1 MLKTNAL
8 GSQQIAKISYNEEMN
23 LISTIYLGKK
33 RCKKMIKYFLKKVFH
48 YGFLFILRVSIKGL
62 VRYKQSKALLHRPP
76 NIDKLNL
83 CSL

>member
-8 GSQQIAKISYNEEMN
+8 GSQKIAKISYNEEMN

-33 RCKKMIKYFLKKVFH
+33 RCKTLFLKKVFH